1 MNVFFFV
8 FLFFIFISNAFT
20 QNTQE
25 KGTVFFGIGIGK
37 SLSFSPTFNLNKTNK
52 QKSSLIDDWKAPQ
65 WSANIGY
72 LFENHFALNLSVE
85 RFLWNYNSNLAL
97 NNDLLYTRLGVLGM
111 DKIFKTN
118 KSNFALTWLT
128 GISGGPVF
136 SNNRLSNPSITLE
149 KNSFNGFGI
158 TTLASLRFEFQKRVY
173 FLFEQMGGFIYQS
186 VKGNNI
192 NIELSQFYIRSNLS
206 FGIFIYERWNES
218 CNTCP
223 KW

>member
-1 MNVFFFV
+1 
-8 FLFFIFISNAFT
+8 
-20 QNTQE
+20 
-25 KGTVFFGIGIGK
+25 
-37 SLSFSPTFNLNKTNK
+37 
-52 QKSSLIDDWKAPQ
+52 
-65 WSANIGY
+65 
-72 LFENHFALNLSVE
+72 
-85 RFLWNYNSNLAL
+85 
-97 NNDLLYTRLGVLGM
+97 
-111 DKIFKTN
+111 
-118 KSNFALTWLT
+118 
-128 GISGGPVF
+128 
-136 SNNRLSNPSITLE
+136 LSNPSVTLE